1 MKRNSLIST
10 LNIYVGSE
18 CKCRYVFV
26 YISEIAFYG
35 STCTP
40 IGGADGAGGAGVVV
54 VILLVS
60 LVRLLLCGM
69 CVYVGRTMQ

>member
-1 MKRNSLIST
+1 M
-10 LNIYVGSE
+10 
-18 CKCRYVFV
+18 FV

>member
-26 YISEIAFYG
+26 YIAFYG